1 MLKKT
6 LVAAFVAVLVA
17 GCATPGT
24 GPAVARI
31 DASTTATAEASY
43 KAMLGKLP
51 QAKQMQL
58 SLAVLTIN
66 MIGVNSAKEVVNNP
80 ELQSPT
86 IGRIKDRVAGMS
98 AEEIIAYA
106 AKNST
111 VRIEVSGQ

>member
-1 MLKKT
+1 MLKKI
-6 LVAAFVAVLVA
+6 LVAAFIAVLVA
-17 GCATPGT
+17 GCATKGT
-24 GPAVARI
+24 GPAVVRI
-31 DASTTATAEASY
+31 DASTSETAEASY
-43 KAMLGKLP
+43 KAMIDRLP

-66 MIGVNSAKEVVNNP
+66 MIGVNSAKEVVGNP

-86 IGRIKDRVAGMS
+86 IGRIKDRVGGMS

-111 VRIEVSGQ
+111 VQIMAPGQ